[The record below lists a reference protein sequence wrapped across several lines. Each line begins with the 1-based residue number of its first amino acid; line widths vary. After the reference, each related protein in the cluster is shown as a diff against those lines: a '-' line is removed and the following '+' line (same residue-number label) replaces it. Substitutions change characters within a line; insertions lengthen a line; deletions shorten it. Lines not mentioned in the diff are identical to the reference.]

1 MATLDKPIVSFAK
14 LTSGMEHPNLLDVQ
28 LRAFDT
34 LLQTDAAARE
44 REDVGLER
52 VFNEIFPISDVN
64 GTSPWSSFGTRWASR
79 STTWR
84 SAWSAT

>member
-44 REDVGLER
+44 RHYER
-52 VFNEIFPISDVN
+52 ILTPEPIECL
-64 GTSPWSSFGTRWASR
+64 GELATSI
-79 STTWR
+79 STIGEQGQSISHR
-84 SAWSAT
+84 GEPMDRGPA